1 MGRVVLIGA
10 GPGAEDLITVRG
22 LKLLM
27 QADCVFYDALVS
39 PSLLSQAHPDAKLVA
54 VGKRCGKKSTAQVF
68 INKQLVEA
76 AEKYKLV
83 VRLKGGDPMVFG
95 RADEEISALK
105 AAGHAVE
112 VVPGVTAALAAAS
125 SLQASL
131 TLRGVARSLTLTTPS
146 VGATEVPS
154 TELFT
159 GTENDTVAVYMGLR
173 QAGPW
178 AAALLE
184 KGRDALTPVILCES
198 VSLPAEKFTPLNLGK
213 LPSFSAEQL
222 SDGPCLILIGNAL
235 GKACAELQAGSADSI
250 RLHQTNLNQTVNA
263 A

>member
-22 LKLLM
+22 LRLLM

-39 PSLLSQAHPDAKLVA
+39 PSLLSNSKPDAELVA
-54 VGKRCGKKSTAQVF
+54 VGKRCGKLSTAQHF
-68 INKQLVEA
+68 INKQLVDA
-76 AEKYKLV
+76 ASKFELV

-105 AAGHAVE
+105 AAGHTVE

-131 TLRGVARSLTLTTPS
+131 TLRGVSRSLTLMTPS
-146 VGATEVPS
+146 VGQGEDSNIEVFAGN
-154 TELFT
+154 EH
-159 GTENDTVAVYMGLR
+159 DTVAVYMGLR

-178 AAALLE
+178 ATKLLE
-184 KGRDALTPVILCES
+184 SGRAASTPVILCES
-198 VSLPAEKFTPLNLGK
+198 VSTPSEKFTPLNLGL
-213 LPSFSAEQL
+213 LPSFSKDQL
-222 SDGPCLILIGNAL
+222 TDGPCLILIGTALAKANADL
-235 GKACAELQAGSADSI
+235 VREQAALATAEFAKQA
-250 RLHQTNLNQTVNA
+250 
-263 A
+263 

>member
-22 LKLLM
+22 LRLLM

-39 PSLLSQAHPDAKLVA
+39 PSLLSEAHPDAKLVA
-54 VGKRCGKKSTAQVF
+54 VGKRCGKKSTAQHF

-76 AEKYKLV
+76 ANQFKLV

-95 RADEEISALK
+95 RADEEITALK
-105 AAGHAVE
+105 NAGHTIE

-131 TLRGVARSLTLTTPS
+131 TLRGIARSLTLTTPS
-146 VGATEVPS
+146 VGASEVPS
-154 TELFT
+154 IELFT

-184 KGRDALTPVILCES
+184 KGRNANTPVVLCES
-198 VSLPAEKFTPLNLGK
+198 VSLPSEKFTPLNLAQ
-213 LPSFSAEQL
+213 LPSFSADQL
-222 SDGPCLILIGNAL
+222 TDGPCLILIGNAL
-235 GKACAELQAGSADSI
+235 AKACEQLKTSRATDQILLQ
-250 RLHQTNLNQTVNA
+250 LA
-263 A
+263 AQAA

>member
-22 LKLLM
+22 LRLLM

-39 PSLLSQAHPDAKLVA
+39 PSLLSEAHPNTKLVA
-54 VGKRCGKKSTAQVF
+54 VGKRCGKKSTAQHF

-76 AEKYKLV
+76 ADKYKLV

-95 RADEEISALK
+95 RADEEITALK
-105 AAGHAVE
+105 AAGHTIE

-146 VGATEVPS
+146 VGTTEVPS

-184 KGRDALTPVILCES
+184 KGRNADTPVILCES
-198 VSLPAEKFTPLNLGK
+198 VSLPTEKFTPLNLGN
-213 LPSFSAEQL
+213 LPGFSADQL
-222 SDGPCLILIGNAL
+222 SDGPCLILIGRAL
-235 GKACAELQAGSADSI
+235 SKVCTELQTKTPADVHF
-250 RLHQTNLNQTVNA
+250 HQTIHA

>member
-1 MGRVVLIGA
+1 
-10 GPGAEDLITVRG
+10 
-22 LKLLM
+22 M
-27 QADCVFYDALVS
+27 QADCVFHDALVS
-39 PSLLSQAHPDAKLVA
+39 PSLLSEAHPDAKLVA
-54 VGKRCGKKSTAQVF
+54 VGKRCGQKSTAQHF

-76 AEKYKLV
+76 AEQYKLV

-95 RADEEISALK
+95 RADEEITALK
-105 AAGHAVE
+105 AAGHTVE

-146 VGATEVPS
+146 VGSDETPS
-154 TELFT
+154 TDLFT

-184 KGRDALTPVILCES
+184 KGRNANTPVILCES

-213 LPSFSAEQL
+213 LPLFSAEQL
-222 SDGPCLILIGNAL
+222 TDGPCLILIGNAL
-235 GKACAELQAGSADSI
+235 SKACIDLHRQQHRPEEFELPDFF
-250 RLHQTNLNQTVNA
+250 RA

>member
-39 PSLLSQAHPDAKLVA
+39 PSLLYEAHPDAKLVA
-54 VGKRCGKKSTAQVF
+54 VGKRCGKKSTAQIF

-76 AEKYKLV
+76 AEQFKLV

-95 RADEEISALK
+95 RADEEITALK
-105 AAGHAVE
+105 AAGHTVE

-131 TLRGVARSLTLTTPS
+131 TLRGVARSLT
-146 VGATEVPS
+146 
-154 TELFT
+154 
-159 GTENDTVAVYMGLR
+159 
-173 QAGPW
+173 
-178 AAALLE
+178 
-184 KGRDALTPVILCES
+184 
-198 VSLPAEKFTPLNLGK
+198 
-213 LPSFSAEQL
+213 
-222 SDGPCLILIGNAL
+222 
-235 GKACAELQAGSADSI
+235 
-250 RLHQTNLNQTVNA
+250 
-263 A
+263 

>member
-22 LKLLM
+22 LRLLM

-39 PSLLSQAHPDAKLVA
+39 PSLLSEAPPHAKRVA
-54 VGKRCGKKSTAQVF
+54 VGKRCGQQSTAQHF
-68 INKQLVEA
+68 INKQLIEA
-76 AEKYKLV
+76 AEQFPLV

-105 AAGHAVE
+105 AAGHCVE

-131 TLRGVARSLTLTTPS
+131 TLRGLARSLILTTPA
-146 VGATEVPS
+146 VGTNEPPNPHVLS
-154 TELFT
+154 
-159 GTENDTVAVYMGLR
+159 GSENDTLAVYMGLR

-178 AAALLE
+178 AATLLGL
-184 KGRDALTPVILCES
+184 GRPTHTPVIVCES
-198 VSLPAEKFTPLNLGK
+198 VSLPTEQFTPLTLGQ
-213 LPSFSAEQL
+213 LPAFSADQL
-222 SDGPCLILIGNAL
+222 TDGPCLILIGPAL
-235 GKACAELQAGSADSI
+235 AKAYEQHITHSTHKVA
-250 RLHQTNLNQTVNA
+250 
-263 A
+263 

>member
-1 MGRVVLIGA
+1 LIGA

-27 QADCVFYDALVS
+27 QADCVFHDALVS
-39 PSLLSQAHPDAKLVA
+39 PSLLSEAHPDAKLVA
-54 VGKRCGKKSTAQVF
+54 VGKRCGQKSTAQHF

-76 AEKYKLV
+76 AEQYKLV

-95 RADEEISALK
+95 RADEEITALK
-105 AAGHAVE
+105 AAGHTVE

-146 VGATEVPS
+146 VGSDETPS
-154 TELFT
+154 TDLFT

-184 KGRDALTPVILCES
+184 KGRNANTPVILCES
-198 VSLPAEKFTPLNLGK
+198 VSLPAEKFTPLNLGR
-213 LPSFSAEQL
+213 LPLFSAEQL
-222 SDGPCLILIGNAL
+222 TDGPCLILIGKAL
-235 GKACAELQAGSADSI
+235 AKACVELQLLQHKPEEIALPDFF
-250 RLHQTNLNQTVNA
+250 RA

>member
-39 PSLLSQAHPDAKLVA
+39 PSLLSEAQPNAKLVA
-54 VGKRCGKKSTAQVF
+54 VGKRCGKKSTAQHF

-76 AEKYKLV
+76 AEKHRLV

-95 RADEEISALK
+95 RADEEITALK
-105 AAGHAVE
+105 AAGHTVE

-146 VGATEVPS
+146 VGADEVPS

-184 KGRDALTPVILCES
+184 KGRNGNTPVTPVILCES

-213 LPSFSAEQL
+213 LPLFSAEQL
-222 SDGPCLILIGNAL
+222 TDGPCLILIGQAL
-235 GKACAELQAGSADSI
+235 AKACMELHSKQADHIHLPQSA
-250 RLHQTNLNQTVNA
+250 HA

>member
-27 QADCVFYDALVS
+27 QADCVFHDALVS
-39 PSLLSQAHPDAKLVA
+39 PSLLSEAHPDAKLVA
-54 VGKRCGKKSTAQVF
+54 VGKRCGQKSTAQHF

-76 AEKYKLV
+76 AEQYKLV

-95 RADEEISALK
+95 RADEEITALK
-105 AAGHAVE
+105 AAGHTVE

-146 VGATEVPS
+146 VGSDETPS
-154 TELFT
+154 TDLFT

-184 KGRDALTPVILCES
+184 KGRNANTPVILCES
-198 VSLPAEKFTPLNLGK
+198 VSLPAEKFTPLSLGQ
-213 LPSFSAEQL
+213 LPQFSTQQL
-222 SDGPCLILIGNAL
+222 TDGPCLILIGKAL
-235 GKACAELQAGSADSI
+235 AKACVELQLQKQQPEQITLPDFF
-250 RLHQTNLNQTVNA
+250 RA

>member
-22 LKLLM
+22 LRLLE
-27 QADCVFYDALVS
+27 QADCVFHDALVS
-39 PSLLSQAHPDAKLVA
+39 PSLLSHARPDAKVVA
-54 VGKRCGKKSTAQVF
+54 VGKRCGKQSTAQTF
-68 INKQLVEA
+68 INKQLVQA
-76 AEKYKLV
+76 ADKYPLV

-95 RADEEISALK
+95 RADEELQALR
-105 AAGHAVE
+105 AAGHDIQ
-112 VVPGVTAALAAAS
+112 VVPGVTAALAAAA

-131 TLRGVARSLTLTTPS
+131 TLRGVARSLTLTTPA
-146 VGATEVPS
+146 VGVGETPG

-178 AAALLE
+178 AAALLAL
-184 KGRDALTPVILCES
+184 GRNPATPVVLCES
-198 VSLPAEKFTPLNLGK
+198 VSTPAEKFTALDLRR
-213 LPSFSAEQL
+213 LPQFSAEQL
-222 SDGPCLILIGNAL
+222 TDGPCLILIGQAL
-235 GKACAELQAGSADSI
+235 AQVKVRLEAGEAATHIPLQSS
-250 RLHQTNLNQTVNA
+250 QA

>member
-22 LKLLM
+22 LRLLM
-27 QADCVFYDALVS
+27 QADCVFHDALVS
-39 PSLLSQAHPDAKLVA
+39 PSLLSEAHPDAKLVA
-54 VGKRCGKKSTAQVF
+54 VGKRCGQRSTAQHF

-76 AEKYKLV
+76 AEQYKLV

-95 RADEEISALK
+95 RADEEITALK
-105 AAGHAVE
+105 AAGHTVE

-146 VGATEVPS
+146 VGSDETPS
-154 TELFT
+154 TDLFT

-184 KGRDALTPVILCES
+184 KGRNTNTPVILCES

-213 LPSFSAEQL
+213 LPLFSAEQL
-222 SDGPCLILIGNAL
+222 TDGPCLILIGTAL
-235 GKACAELQAGSADSI
+235 TKACLELQLLKHKPEEIALPDFF
-250 RLHQTNLNQTVNA
+250 RA

>member
-1 MGRVVLIGA
+1 M
-10 GPGAEDLITVRG
+10 ITVRG

-27 QADCVFYDALVS
+27 QADCVFHDALVS
-39 PSLLSQAHPDAKLVA
+39 PSLLSEAHPDAKLVA
-54 VGKRCGKKSTAQVF
+54 VGKRCGQKSTAQHF

-76 AEKYKLV
+76 AEQYKLV

-95 RADEEISALK
+95 RADEEITALK
-105 AAGHAVE
+105 AAGHTVE

-146 VGATEVPS
+146 VGSDETPS
-154 TELFT
+154 TDLFT

-184 KGRDALTPVILCES
+184 KGRNANTPVILCES
-198 VSLPAEKFTPLNLGK
+198 VSLPAEKFTPLNLGR
-213 LPSFSAEQL
+213 LPLFSAEQL
-222 SDGPCLILIGNAL
+222 TDGPCLILIGKAL
-235 GKACAELQAGSADSI
+235 AKACVELQLLQHRPEEIALPDFF
-250 RLHQTNLNQTVNA
+250 RA

>member
-22 LKLLM
+22 LRLLE
-27 QADCVFYDALVS
+27 QADCVFHDALVS
-39 PSLLSQAHPDAKLVA
+39 PSLLLHARPDAKIVA
-54 VGKRCGKKSTAQVF
+54 VGKRCGKQSTAQTF
-68 INKQLVEA
+68 INKQLVLA
-76 AEKYKLV
+76 AQQHALV

-95 RADEEISALK
+95 RADEELNALRD
-105 AAGHAVE
+105 AGHEVQ

-146 VGATEVPS
+146 VGVGEIPG

-184 KGRDALTPVILCES
+184 KGRNPATPVILCES
-198 VSLPAEKFTPLNLGK
+198 VSLPSEKFTPLTLK
-213 LPSFSAEQL
+213 QLPRFSSEQL
-222 SDGPCLILIGNAL
+222 TDGPCLILIGQAL
-235 GKACAELQAGSADSI
+235 AQAKVRLELGSTPDHI
-250 RLHQTNLNQTVNA
+250 ELNGHRA

>member
-22 LKLLM
+22 LRLLM

-39 PSLLSQAHPDAKLVA
+39 PSLLSEAHPDSTLVA
-54 VGKRCGKKSTAQVF
+54 VGKRCGKKSTAQHF

-76 AEKYKLV
+76 ADKYKLV

-95 RADEEISALK
+95 RADEEITALK
-105 AAGHAVE
+105 AAGHCVE

-125 SLQASL
+125 SLQTSL

-146 VGATEVPS
+146 VGANEVPS

-178 AAALLE
+178 AAALLAN
-184 KGRDALTPVILCES
+184 GRNPNTPVILCES
-198 VSLPAEKFTPLNLGK
+198 VSLPSEQFTPLNLGK
-213 LPSFSAEQL
+213 LPLFSTEQL
-222 SDGPCLILIGNAL
+222 TDGPCLILIGQAL
-235 GKACAELQAGSADSI
+235 AKACAALQTAHKNPAEIALAGSI
-250 RLHQTNLNQTVNA
+250 KA

>member
-22 LKLLM
+22 LRLLM

-39 PSLLSQAHPDAKLVA
+39 PSLLSETQTGAKLVA
-54 VGKRCGKKSTAQVF
+54 VGKRCGKKSTAQHF
-68 INKQLVEA
+68 INKQLVDA
-76 AEKYKLV
+76 AERFKLV

-95 RADEEISALK
+95 RADEEITALK
-105 AAGHAVE
+105 NAGHTVE

-146 VGATEVPS
+146 VGVGEIPS

-178 AAALLE
+178 ASSLLD
-184 KGRDALTPVILCES
+184 KGRNPETPVILCES
-198 VSLPAEKFTPLNLGK
+198 VSLPNEKFTPLNLST

-222 SDGPCLILIGNAL
+222 TDGPCLILIGRAL
-235 GKACAELQAGSADSI
+235 AKACIELQ
-250 RLHQTNLNQTVNA
+250 TKA
-263 A
+263 ASHIHLPYSPQAA

>member
-22 LKLLM
+22 LRLLM

-39 PSLLSQAHPDAKLVA
+39 PSLLSEAKPGAKLVH
-54 VGKRCGKKSTAQVF
+54 VGKRCGQQSTAQHF
-68 INKQLVEA
+68 INKQLLEA
-76 AEKYKLV
+76 ANQFELV

-95 RADEEISALK
+95 RADEEMSALK

-131 TLRGVARSLTLTTPS
+131 TLRGVARSLTITTP
-146 VGATEVPS
+146 ATGDQEQPNNTLS
-154 TELFT
+154 SANTK
-159 GTENDTVAVYMGLR
+159 DTLAVYMGLR

-178 AAALLE
+178 AARLLE
-184 KGRDALTPVILCES
+184 NGFHPGTPTILCEN
-198 VSLPAEKFTPLNLGK
+198 VSLPSEHFTAITLGQ
-213 LPSFSAEQL
+213 LPSFSALQL
-222 SDGPCLILIGNAL
+222 SDGPCLVLIGQAL
-235 GKACAELQAGSADSI
+235 QKSLQH
-250 RLHQTNLNQTVNA
+250 LQTQKNQPSPQVA
-263 A
+263 

>member
-1 MGRVVLIGA
+1 MGRIALIGA

-22 LKLLM
+22 LRLLM

-39 PSLLSQAHPDAKLVA
+39 PSLLSEANPNAHLVA
-54 VGKRCGKKSTAQVF
+54 VGKRCGKKSTAQHF

-76 AEKYKLV
+76 AGKYQLV

-95 RADEEISALK
+95 RADEEITALK
-105 AAGHAVE
+105 AAGHSVE

-146 VGATEVPS
+146 VGADEAPS

-178 AAALLE
+178 AAVLLE
-184 KGRDALTPVILCES
+184 KGRNPNTPVVLCES
-198 VSLPAEKFTPLNLGK
+198 VSLPNEKFTPLNLGK
-213 LPSFSAEQL
+213 LPMFSADQL
-222 SDGPCLILIGNAL
+222 TDGPCLILIGQAL
-235 GKACAELQAGSADSI
+235 SKVCGELMATSATAVDLKAI
-250 RLHQTNLNQTVNA
+250 FKA

>member
-22 LKLLM
+22 LRLLE
-27 QADCVFYDALVS
+27 QADCVFHDALVS
-39 PSLLSQAHPDAKLVA
+39 PSLLSHARPDAKIVA
-54 VGKRCGKKSTAQVF
+54 VGKRCGKLSTAQTF
-68 INKQLVEA
+68 INKQLVQA
-76 AEKYKLV
+76 ADKYPLV

-95 RADEEISALK
+95 RADEELQALRD
-105 AAGHAVE
+105 AGHE
-112 VVPGVTAALAAAS
+112 IQVVPGVTAALAAAA

-146 VGATEVPS
+146 VGVGEIPG

-178 AAALLE
+178 AAALLD
-184 KGRDALTPVILCES
+184 KGRNPATPVILCES
-198 VSLPAEKFTPLNLGK
+198 VSMPLEKFTPLTLK
-213 LPSFSAEQL
+213 QLPVFSAEQL
-222 SDGPCLILIGNAL
+222 SDGPCLILIGQAL
-235 GKACAELQAGSADSI
+235 AQAKM
-250 RLHQTNLNQTVNA
+250 RLESGTPPALIEMGDHRA

>member
-22 LKLLM
+22 LRLLM

-39 PSLLSQAHPDAKLVA
+39 PSLLSETKANTKLVA
-54 VGKRCGKKSTAQVF
+54 VGKRCGQKSTAQHF
-68 INKQLVEA
+68 INKQLIEA
-76 AEKYKLV
+76 AEKYTLV

-95 RADEEISALK
+95 RADEEINALK
-105 AAGHAVE
+105 NAGHSVE
-112 VVPGVTAALAAAS
+112 VVPGVTAALAAGS

-131 TLRGVARSLTLTTPS
+131 TLRGVARSLTLTTPA
-146 VGATEVPS
+146 VGANETPS

-178 AAALLE
+178 AKALLE
-184 KGRDALTPVILCES
+184 KGRNPNTPVILCEN
-198 VSLPAEKFTPLNLGK
+198 VSLSSEKFTPLNLGS
-213 LPSFSAEQL
+213 LPLFSADQL
-222 SDGPCLILIGNAL
+222 SNGPCLILIGQAL
-235 GKACAELQAGSADSI
+235 SKACLEL
-250 RLHQTNLNQTVNA
+250 HKNQTPALSDLIGDLNA

>member
-39 PSLLSQAHPDAKLVA
+39 PSLLAESRPDANLVA
-54 VGKRCGKKSTAQVF
+54 VGKRCGKKSTAQHF

-76 AEKYKLV
+76 AEKYTLV

-95 RADEEISALK
+95 RADEEITALK
-105 AAGHAVE
+105 AAGHTVE

-146 VGATEVPS
+146 VGANEVPS

-159 GTENDTVAVYMGLR
+159 GSVNDTLAVSMGLR
-173 QAGPW
+173 RSGPW
-178 AAALLE
+178 AAALLD
-184 KGRDALTPVILCES
+184 KGRNPNTPVILCES

-222 SDGPCLILIGNAL
+222 TDGPCLILIGQAL
-235 GKACAELQAGSADSI
+235 AKACAALQQANKNPADIALAGSI
-250 RLHQTNLNQTVNA
+250 KA